1 MLKNYSCARILDGF
15 QLVCFLLN
23 SLTNRNE
30 FDLLLVRR
38 SFSMEDQDRKKIIL
52 TLRWTAIIVTSYLIL
67 FGKGRVTDLHLSN
80 ILIFIYLLSNILL
93 TFFPKRW
100 FSNLRLFYPL
110 VLFDTCVVSFGMYL
124 SEKMTTDFYLVFFL
138 IIIFASISRNFK
150 LLMIIGGITALLYGV
165 LLYSWGLL
173 TNEESSSY
181 TLRIPFIF
189 IMTAFY
195 GYIVQTLTKEKRHE
209 LTVSEDKY
217 RGLFENANDGIILL
231 RNPQLQIADVN
242 REVEKA
248 IQYTKGELLQ
258 KEVFDLFGPEEAEK
272 ARDYF
277 KEVAE
282 KGGGR
287 TDHLSLRK
295 KDGASLEV
303 DFSIK
308 RIDLGDESFYQ
319 IIFRDLTEQ
328 RKLEKKI
335 RESKRNL
342 EAIFD
347 GIRDQ
352 LSIQAPDYRILRV
365 NRPVVEKYQTTFEKL
380 INRKCYEAYFKRS
393 EPCERC
399 PVSVSIKTKQPAS
412 SVMKISEDQATLQIF
427 SYPIVDEKG
436 KLLSVIEYVKDITEE
451 QRLQEQLIQS
461 EKLAGI
467 GVLAS
472 GVAHEINNPLS
483 GIIGMAEIALEEED
497 PSKKISY
504 LTDILDCGQ
513 RINEIVKGLRSYSRA
528 AKKEEFGQVDLNG
541 VLEESLKMVQLA
553 TKASSVEVIKEF
565 QTSERIQANIG
576 EIQQV
581 FTNLITNAF
590 QAMDG
595 KGGKLVLA
603 TRASEDFVE
612 VRISDNGM
620 GIPQKYIN
628 QIFDAFFTTKNPGEG
643 TGLGLNIVYRIVN
656 KYEGTIDVESREQMG
671 TTFTIKFPIRR
682 VEG

>member
-1 MLKNYSCARILDGF
+1 
-15 QLVCFLLN
+15 
-23 SLTNRNE
+23 
-30 FDLLLVRR
+30 
-38 SFSMEDQDRKKIIL
+38 MEDQDRKRIIL

-67 FGKGRVTDLHLSN
+67 FGKGRVTDLRLSN

-100 FSNLRLFYPL
+100 FSNLKLFYPL
-110 VLFDTCVVSFGMYL
+110 VLFDTGVVSFGMYL

-209 LTVSEDKY
+209 LTISEDKY

-231 RNPQLQIADVN
+231 RNPQFQIADVN

-248 IQYTKGELLQ
+248 THYTKGELLQ
-258 KEVFDLFGPEEAEK
+258 KEVFDLFAPEEVEK

-282 KGGGR
+282 KEGGR

-295 KDGASLEV
+295 KDGTSLEV
-303 DFSIK
+303 DLSIK
-308 RIDLGDESFYQ
+308 RIDLGGESFYQ

-603 TRASEDFVE
+603 TRALEDFVE